1 MYKLKESMIGI
12 GSRRIE
18 KIKRLISDSR
28 ASLIF
33 IVTEKNRIICVSLE
47 SKNVKNIIETKIGI
61 INQYCLV

>member
-28 ASLIF
+28 TSLIF

-61 INQYCLV
+61 VNQYCLV